1 MSKRKEIKW
10 KKENKTL
17 IKEEKKIFIKKTNI
31 KNRIFNISFIL
42 IIILDLFVK
51 IFPGDKLLL
60 IKNTYSSITLKV
72 KGIGYK
78 KIFNNYNP
86 NTIYINGIKQKQV
99 NYTYYL
105 NQTDNFIELI
115 WNNAIERTNSMFY
128 NCTNITEID
137 LSNFDTSKLKCTY
150 FMFYN
155 CTSLTSINF
164 NNFDT
169 SKVVDMEEMFNGCS
183 SLTSLDLS
191 GFDTSLVTWID
202 HLFNGCINLEY
213 INLKNF
219 KEYQKYKDSDYY
231 EKMFYGVPD
240 NVVICINEN
249 NNQNIIFPQ
258 IKQKTCYTIDCSDD
272 WKSKQKKN
280 NS

>member
-1 MSKRKEIKW
+1 M
-10 KKENKTL
+10 
-17 IKEEKKIFIKKTNI
+17 
-31 KNRIFNISFIL
+31 

-60 IKNTYSSITLKV
+60 IENTYSSITLKI

-128 NCTNITEID
+128 NCI
-137 LSNFDTSKLKCTY
+137 
-150 FMFYN
+150 
-155 CTSLTSINF
+155 SLTSINF

-272 WKSKQKKN
+272 W
-280 NS
+280 